1 MKKVKSIIYLCII
14 AFNLMSCGGQTEKG
28 VYYPKEK
35 IMTTDKFDF
44 VKYNRIVEEKRKLGE
59 FDLYNHVEV
68 LTNGN
73 VVESSQAQDKSA
85 TVIILPPVPELIE
98 TYKSYHKNG
107 FLESET
113 QRYIGLQ
120 LGADIVKFGSSKYYD
135 STGLLIKE
143 VDEAVKYENIK
154 IKPLDLFE
162 ILKKEPLFINLSKE
176 DKILFKAIF
185 DLSQE
190 EDEISPNIISK
201 VLKKD
206 RILNPAD
213 REDVKNTF
221 LTLSDDEKIWEVVKD
236 IYPFGRIEYSIDS
249 NSGKI
254 IKRDYIKETRP

>member
-1 MKKVKSIIYLCII
+1 MKKIKSIICLCVI

-59 FDLYNHVEV
+59 FDLYNHIEV
-68 LTNGN
+68 LANGN

-113 QRYIGLQ
+113 RRYIGLQ
-120 LGADIVKFGSSKYYD
+120 LGADIVKFGTSKYYD
-135 STGLLIKE
+135 NNGQLVKE
-143 VDEAVKYENIK
+143 VDEAAKYENIK
-154 IKPLDLFE
+154 VKPLNLFE
-162 ILKKEPLFINLSKE
+162 ILKKEPLFVNLSKE
-176 DKILFKAIF
+176 DRILFKVIF
-185 DLSQE
+185 DLPQK
-190 EDEISPNIISK
+190 EDEISPDIISK
-201 VLKKD
+201 ILKKYT
-206 RILNPAD
+206 ILNPED

-221 LTLSDDEKIWEVVKD
+221 LTLSNDENMWEVVKD
-236 IYPFGRIEYSIDS
+236 IYPFGRIEYNVDS

-254 IKRDYIKETRP
+254 IKRNYIKETRP